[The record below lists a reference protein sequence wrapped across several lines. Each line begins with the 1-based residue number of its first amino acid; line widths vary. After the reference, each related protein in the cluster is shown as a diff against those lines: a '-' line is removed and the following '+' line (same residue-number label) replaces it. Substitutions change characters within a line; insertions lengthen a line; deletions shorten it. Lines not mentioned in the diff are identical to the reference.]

1 MACALA
7 LFSRETTLIF
17 ALAMFMAV
25 RLGGDRRRGIVISV
39 ALLVGACLL
48 FLMLRVGF
56 TTGYEHQIDPGLI
69 VARLVSPNFPEH
81 FFVQL
86 LLGQGLLILL
96 VLGIALRR
104 PRYACYLL
112 AAAAIM
118 AIVALATDVTDV
130 GLLVGESL
138 PFYAVI
144 FILAWSGHLP
154 RRASAKLATP
164 GAGEALG

>member
-86 LLGQGLLILL
+86 LLGQGD
-96 VLGIALRR
+96 LRS
-104 PRYACYLL
+104 PA
-112 AAAAIM
+112 
-118 AIVALATDVTDV
+118 
-130 GLLVGESL
+130 G
-138 PFYAVI
+138 P
-144 FILAWSGHLP
+144 WSGDHDP
-154 RRASAKLATP
+154 TRGR
-164 GAGEALG
+164 